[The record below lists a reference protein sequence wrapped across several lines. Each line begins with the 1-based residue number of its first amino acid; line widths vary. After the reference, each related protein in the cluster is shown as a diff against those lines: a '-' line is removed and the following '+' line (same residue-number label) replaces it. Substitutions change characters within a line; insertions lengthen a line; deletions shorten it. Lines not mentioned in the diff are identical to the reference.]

1 MSGQGDTNRGPDLV
15 SYCPDKFPWGVPGPP
30 WDATDCLLSAQNCP
44 QKKYTNLY
52 TFLGASF
59 WPPGRPLEA
68 YSGCLIGRLDHSGA
82 SRAIPERPFQ
92 NH

>member
-1 MSGQGDTNRGPDLV
+1 MSGKGGTKRGPDFV
-15 SYCPDKFPWGVPGPP
+15 SHCPDRLPWSVPGPP

-59 WPPGRPLEA
+59 RPPGRPLEA
-68 YSGCLIGRLDHSGA
+68 YSGCLIGRLDRYGCWF
-82 SRAIPERPFQ
+82 PLDV
-92 NH
+92 

>member
-1 MSGQGDTNRGPDLV
+1 MSGKGGTKRGPDFV
-15 SYCPDKFPWGVPGPP
+15 SHCPDRLPWSVPGPP

-59 WPPGRPLEA
+59 WSPGRPLENRRPGGGTPA
-68 YSGCLIGRLDHSGA
+68 LPHLIARV
-82 SRAIPERPFQ
+82 
-92 NH
+92 